1 MLYSTFTPFATRSIR
16 LLVCEAP
23 QKPSYE
29 EQKII
34 SHNFVQTLL
43 SNAGI
48 STPIDVGRTIY
59 GKPQAR
65 YRNMPINFN
74 ISHSENITV
83 GITNR
88 LPVGIDI
95 EAKDRPIEIDIDY
108 VYSEVF
114 MTKLDAA
121 SALKTHS
128 FVELWTIKEAVLKAS
143 GYGLW
148 GGLKN
153 ISINMT
159 NHHRGHACFFNQ
171 NFEVETASLGRF
183 AVASAVRIEN

>member
-1 MLYSTFTPFATRSIR
+1 M
-16 LLVCEAP
+16 VCEAP

-48 STPIDVGRTIY
+48 SAPIDVGRTIY
-59 GKPQAR
+59 GKPQSR
-65 YRNMPINFN
+65 YSNMPMNFN

-83 GITNR
+83 GITHR
-88 LPVGIDI
+88 SPVGIDI
-95 EAKDRPIEIDIDY
+95 EVKDRPIEIDIDY

-114 MTKLDAA
+114 MTKIDAL

-159 NHHRGHACFFNQ
+159 NYHQGQASFFNQ
-171 NFEVETASLGRF
+171 NFEVETAFWGRF
-183 AVASAVRIEN
+183 AVASAVLIEN

>member
-1 MLYSTFTPFATRSIR
+1 M
-16 LLVCEAP
+16 VCESAH
-23 QKPSYE
+23 KPSHE

-34 SHNFVQTLL
+34 SHNFVQSLL

-48 STPIDVGRTIY
+48 AAPIDLGRTIY
-59 GKPQAR
+59 GKPQTR
-65 YRNMPINFN
+65 YSNTPINFN

-83 GITNR
+83 GITHR

-95 EAKDRPIEIDIDY
+95 EVKDRLLEIDTEY

-114 MTKLDAA
+114 MTKLDAV
-121 SALKTHS
+121 SALKTHT

-159 NHHRGHACFFNQ
+159 NHKQGYACFFNQ
-171 NFEVETASLGRF
+171 NFKVETASIGRF
-183 AVASAVRIEN
+183 TLASAVLNEN

>member
-1 MLYSTFTPFATRSIR
+1 M
-16 LLVCEAP
+16 VCESP
-23 QKPSYE
+23 LKPSHE

-34 SHNFVQTLL
+34 SHNFVQSLL
-43 SNAGI
+43 STAGM
-48 STPIDVGRTIY
+48 SAPIDVGRTIY

-65 YRNMPINFN
+65 YSNTPINFN

-83 GITNR
+83 GITHR

-95 EAKDRPIEIDIDY
+95 EVKDRLIEIDNEY

-114 MTKLDAA
+114 MTKLDAVT
-121 SALKTHS
+121 ALKTHT

-153 ISINMT
+153 ISISMT
-159 NHHRGHACFFNQ
+159 PHNQGYACFFNQ
-171 NFEVETASLGRF
+171 NFKVEIASLGRF
-183 AVASAVRIEN
+183 ALASAVLNEN

>member
-1 MLYSTFTPFATRSIR
+1 M
-16 LLVCEAP
+16 VCESP

-34 SHNFVQTLL
+34 SHNFVQSLL
-43 SNAGI
+43 STAGI
-48 STPIDVGRTIY
+48 SAPIDVGRTIY

-65 YRNMPINFN
+65 YSNTPINFN

-83 GITNR
+83 GITHR

-95 EAKDRPIEIDIDY
+95 EVKDRLIEIDNEY

-114 MTKLDAA
+114 MTKLDAV
-121 SALKTHS
+121 SALKTHT

-159 NHHRGHACFFNQ
+159 THNQGYAYFFNQ
-171 NFEVETASLGRF
+171 NFKVEIASLGRF
-183 AVASAVRIEN
+183 ALASAVLNEN